1 MSVPVDLTA
10 LGAEIER
17 FGAVAFLVTASP
29 DGRPH
34 VVSVAVTFAGGRLTM
49 PAGRTARRN
58 VTDSSAATLL
68 WSGVPGDA
76 YCLLVD
82 GTARL
87 AGDEDE
93 VITVDPT
100 SAVLHRLADA
110 PDDLPSCVPVD
121 GVE

>member
-10 LGAEIER
+10 LEAEIER
-17 FGAVAFLVTASP
+17 FGAVAFLVTASAQ
-29 DGRPH
+29 GRPH
-34 VVSVAVTFAGGRLTM
+34 VVSVSPRLAGGRLTV

-58 VTDSSAATLL
+58 VTESSAATLL
-68 WSGVPGDA
+68 WPGA
-76 YCLLVD
+76 PGAEYCLLVD

-87 AGDEDE
+87 AGEDAE
-93 VITVDPT
+93 AITVEPT

-110 PDDLPSCVPVD
+110 SPDLPSCVPVD